1 MFQLFQLVF
10 NPTACECHNR
20 ACPERA
26 PKGVR
31 QCACHNLTACECH
44 KEHKNKEHNNL
55 HFVYKVS
62 PTKTRFHLPERVTA
76 RPEHVQGTSRARPEH
91 GHFTKELP
99 HTLPALGKHC
109 LKEFQTRNKIHQTC
123 YLQNAAQSSL
133 RHGSVADSSSS
144 ISSRRE
150 FLSTPICPPPAWQL
164 D

>member
-62 PTKTRFHLPERVTA
+62 PTKTRFHLPERAT
-76 RPEHVQGTSRARPEH
+76 ARPEH

-109 LKEFQTRNKIHQTC
+109 LKWFQAPNKIHYTS
-123 YLQNAAQSSL
+123 YLQNAARSSL
-133 RHGSVADSSSS
+133 RHGSAAQSSSS
-144 ISSRRE
+144 ISSRRGYR
-150 FLSTPICPPPAWQL
+150 SRTIYPPPSRQL
-164 D
+164 G